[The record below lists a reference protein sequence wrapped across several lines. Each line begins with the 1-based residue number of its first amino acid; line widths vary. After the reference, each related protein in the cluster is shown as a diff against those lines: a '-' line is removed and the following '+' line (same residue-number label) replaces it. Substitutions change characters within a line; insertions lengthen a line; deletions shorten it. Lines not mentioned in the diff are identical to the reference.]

1 MAYNEIGIETE
12 NLATGLEIARLGRI
26 RILSFSGKTA
36 TSAGVVYTLAA
47 SDRPY
52 MSSTYTA
59 ALLQNGG
66 TNYPGYVG
74 VANGS
79 VISRYYSPGG
89 TSQTASW
96 PIFAVL
102 VYLTA

>member
-1 MAYNEIGIETE
+1 M
-12 NLATGLEIARLGRI
+12 GRI

-36 TSAGVVYTLAA
+36 TSSGIAYTLAA

-52 MSSTYTA
+52 MASTYTA
-59 ALLQNGG
+59 ALIQNGG

-74 VANGS
+74 VSNGS
-79 VISRYYSPGG
+79 VISRYYTPGG
-89 TSQTASW
+89 ASQAASW